1 MSRMFNAIKHI
12 FKGGK
17 QKTTGTEVI
26 SSVPVSSN
34 VKKKGMAY
42 STALT
47 RLNESSKRSAQVDKN
62 YKTMKEAKEAFKG
75 AKKDL
80 QNMVDT
86 GRAIKINKKVHRKGV
101 EYDSDALFPTK
112 KKKFNKG
119 GRVGLKSGTQLSAK
133 QMKIASLAGNKKK
146 IDGPDFK
153 KLRAMKS
160 PMDKQVRQKAAF
172 GGGAD
177 MGKVASDKTKTEVK
191 KYEKRARDASK
202 FLKNKNRSFGSIMR
216 EKYMR

>member
-1 MSRMFNAIKHI
+1 MFNAIKHI

-26 SSVPVSSN
+26 KSVPVSSN

-86 GRAIKINKKVHRKGV
+86 GRATKINKKVFRKGV

-119 GRVGLKSGTQLSAK
+119 GRVGLKGGTQLSAK

-160 PMDKQVRQKAAF
+160 PMDKQVRKA
-172 GGGAD
+172 
-177 MGKVASDKTKTEVK
+177 
-191 KYEKRARDASK
+191 
-202 FLKNKNRSFGSIMR
+202 
-216 EKYMR
+216 